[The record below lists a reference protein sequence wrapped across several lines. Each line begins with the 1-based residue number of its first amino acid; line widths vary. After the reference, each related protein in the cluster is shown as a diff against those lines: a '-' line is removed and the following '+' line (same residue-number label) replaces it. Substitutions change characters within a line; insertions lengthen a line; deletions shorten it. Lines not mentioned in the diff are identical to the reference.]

1 MPLQIVEL
9 NPGLHNR
16 EAFDCANDDRNK
28 YIKELAHQH
37 RRLGFSTTF
46 VLINTEK
53 PAEIVGFYCLSAA
66 HLELGS
72 IPEEAKR
79 RLPRVPVP
87 AARIGQL
94 AVSVD
99 HQGQGHGPLLL
110 QHAVK
115 RALATREQ
123 AMGVHMIIVDAD
135 SEDAANFY
143 RKFGFRDCNAEGRL
157 LYLCLGT
164 G

>member
-9 NPGLHNR
+9 SPTLHDR
-16 EAFDCANDDRNK
+16 EAFNCGNEDRNR
-28 YIKELAHQH
+28 YIQELANQHQ
-37 RRLGFSTTF
+37 RLGFSKTY
-46 VLINTEK
+46 VLTDTGS
-53 PAEIVGFYCLSAA
+53 PAEIIGFYCLSAA
-66 HLELGS
+66 QVDLGD
-72 IPEEAKR
+72 IPEEDRR

-87 AARIGQL
+87 AARVGQL
-94 AVSVD
+94 GVSVD
-99 HQGQGHGPLLL
+99 HQGEGHGTLLL

-115 RALATREQ
+115 RALTTREQ

-143 RKFGFRDCNAEGRL
+143 RKFGFSDCNAEGRS